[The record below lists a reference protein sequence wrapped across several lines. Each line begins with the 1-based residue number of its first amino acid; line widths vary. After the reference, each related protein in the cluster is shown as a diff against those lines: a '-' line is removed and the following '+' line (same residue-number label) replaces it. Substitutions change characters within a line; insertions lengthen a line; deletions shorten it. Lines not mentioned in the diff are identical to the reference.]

1 MAITIKHPSIRTQ
14 PPLHN
19 TTKASAQ
26 EKRNPKTLTK
36 ECSDSN
42 LLDDIN
48 TAKRDIETLLLHLDY
63 QTDPDMIDCYSYQL
77 KGAYMKYKFLLRQ
90 IQQACNS

>member
-1 MAITIKHPSIRTQ
+1 MAITIKHPSILNQ

-19 TTKASAQ
+19 LTNTSIQ
-26 EKRNPKTLTK
+26 EKKNPSILKK
-36 ECSDSN
+36 ESSDSY

-48 TAKRDIETLLLHLDY
+48 NTKRDIETLLLHLDY

-90 IQQACNS
+90 IQQTAN